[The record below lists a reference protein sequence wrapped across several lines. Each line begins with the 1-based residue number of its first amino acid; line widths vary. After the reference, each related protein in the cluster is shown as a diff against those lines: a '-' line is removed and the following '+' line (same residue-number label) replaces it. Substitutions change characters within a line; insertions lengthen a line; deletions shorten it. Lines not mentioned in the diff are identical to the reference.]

1 MNLVSLNLE
10 GNQIDSIPVWI
21 AKKNRSLRNLRLAN
35 NNIDGVS
42 QLKKYWG
49 FIPHNIWN
57 DKLGQLVEVC
67 FIRD

>member
-21 AKKNRSLRNLRLAN
+21 AKKNGSLRNLRLAN

-42 QLKKYWG
+42 QLKKY
-49 FIPHNIWN
+49 
-57 DKLGQLVEVC
+57 LGVQSSQYME
-67 FIRD
+67 

>member
-42 QLKKYWG
+42 KLKEYLG
-49 FIPHNIWN
+49 FHSIARPLLIF
-57 DKLGQLVEVC
+57 LTVFME
-67 FIRD
+67 